1 LENEML
7 TTLWRKIMN
16 NQTILI
22 IGAAGNNGTATIE
35 SLVKKQLSNTTIRAA
50 VRSAEKGAQLTAKY
64 PSIATVI
71 VDLDKPETLTAA
83 YQGVTK
89 VFMIPGNVE
98 DREGHAKNAI
108 DAAVTAGSVKQF
120 VFYSVVGAEYEAIL
134 FAKQFRAGEKYLEKS
149 GLNWTHLR
157 TIFFQDNFFG
167 WADGV
172 KQGGLYFGVREGR
185 FAPLNVSDIGEM
197 AANVLTTSGHDNTAY
212 NITGPELLSG
222 EEIAQVFTNVTGK
235 TVAYVSPTVEQTLG
249 SLLSTGWPEWQA
261 HGMLELFEVFA
272 TNQAAVISPDGE
284 KLLGRPLT
292 RLSTFIAANKSAFV

>member
-1 LENEML
+1 MKNE
-7 TTLWRKIMN
+7 
-16 NQTILI
+16 TILI

-35 SLVKKQLSNTTIRAA
+35 SLVKKQLSNTTIRTA

-64 PSIATVI
+64 PSIETVI
-71 VDLDKPETLTAA
+71 IDLDKPETLTAA

-98 DREGHAKNAI
+98 QREAHAKNAI
-108 DAAVTAGSVKQF
+108 DAAVQAGSVKQF

-134 FAKQFRAGEKYLEKS
+134 FAKQFRAGEKYLEQS

-172 KQGGLYFGVREGR
+172 KQGGLYFGVRDGR
-185 FAPLNVSDIGEM
+185 FAPLNVADIGEM

-212 NITGPELLSG
+212 NVTGPELLSG
-222 EEIAQVFTNVTGK
+222 EEMAQVFTDVTGK
-235 TVAYVSPTVEQTLG
+235 TVAYVSPTEEQTLD

-261 HGMLELFEVFA
+261 KGMLELFEVFA
-272 TNQAAVISPDGE
+272 TNQAAVVSPDGE

-292 RLSTFIAANKSAFV
+292 TLKDFIASNKAAFV